1 MNGHHWLHLA
11 YVMMVP
17 GGTKL
22 WFSVQFERRSSLFA
36 TASQI
41 ERMSL
46 RRMHW
51 HITYAMIW
59 APATSMHVIIAVW
72 MCVTVITIIRTH
84 SHIAAGITH
93 VMRLAAAAV
102 SVVSVVGISAVLPV
116 WMHLR
121 RRMTPADVRHV
132 VAVVWRAWH
141 IVSDALVIVGRHWR
155 VVESIRRTGRYWFPI
170 FPLARV
176 HGSVAAGSTAYRGSV
191 VLGFGWRDRFER
203 CSSVAVCRWCTHHW
217 RRHLVG
223 L

>member
-1 MNGHHWLHLA
+1 MLIKLMNGHHWLHLA

-17 GGTKL
+17 GGTEL

-51 HITYAMIW
+51 HIT
-59 APATSMHVIIAVW
+59 
-72 MCVTVITIIRTH
+72 
-84 SHIAAGITH
+84 H

-116 WMHLR
+116 RMHLR
-121 RRMTPADVRHV
+121 QWMTPADVRHV
-132 VAVVWRAWH
+132 VVVVWRAWH

-203 CSSVAVCRWCTHHW
+203 CSSVTVCRWCTHHW
-217 RRHLVG
+217 RWHFVG

>member
-1 MNGHHWLHLA
+1 
-11 YVMMVP
+11 MMVP
-17 GGTKL
+17 GGTEL
-22 WFSVQFERRSSLFA
+22 WFTVQFERRSSLFA

-51 HITYAMIW
+51 HIT
-59 APATSMHVIIAVW
+59 
-72 MCVTVITIIRTH
+72 
-84 SHIAAGITH
+84 H
-93 VMRLAAAAV
+93 VMRLAAAAG
-102 SVVSVVGISAVLPV
+102 SVVSVVGISTVLPV
-116 WMHLR
+116 WRMHLR
-121 RRMTPADVRHV
+121 RRVTPADVRHV
-132 VAVVWRAWH
+132 VVVVWRAWH

-155 VVESIRRTGRYWFPI
+155 VVESIRRTGRYRFPI

-191 VLGFGWRDRFER
+191 VLGFGWRDRLER
-203 CSSVAVCRWCTHHW
+203 CSSVAVTVRRWCTHHW